1 MSFHIV
7 IYMKKLKIVLIVLL
21 IIAFF
26 VGIYFLN
33 KRTEIPFKEVDLPN
47 TANYINNRTEQ
58 KYIDTVIL
66 LAADKLGIDAAII
79 SIFPMRDETRINF
92 ERDNNISLKAFIV
105 GSGFQYAIYTEELDR
120 LESIT
125 VFSHEMIHLKQYN
138 SKRLIVLENGVVEW
152 EGQKMEVN
160 SIPYNDRPWEK
171 EAFRN
176 ETKLSNDLK
185 KILY

>member
-1 MSFHIV
+1 
-7 IYMKKLKIVLIVLL
+7 MKKSKIILIILLLIVL
-21 IIAFF
+21 F

-33 KRTEIPFKEVDLPN
+33 KKNEVPFNDIELPN
-47 TANYINNRTEQ
+47 TSNFINNRTEN
-58 KYIDTVIL
+58 KYIDTVLL
-66 LAADKLGIDAAII
+66 LAADKLGIDGAII
-79 SIFPMRDETRINF
+79 SVFPMNDVARINF

-105 GSGFQYAIYTEELDR
+105 GSGYQYAIFTEDLDR
-120 LESIT
+120 KESIT

-138 SKRLIVLENGVVEW
+138 SKRLIVLENGIVEW

-171 EAFRN
+171 EAFQN
-176 ETKLSNDLK
+176 EGKIAKELK